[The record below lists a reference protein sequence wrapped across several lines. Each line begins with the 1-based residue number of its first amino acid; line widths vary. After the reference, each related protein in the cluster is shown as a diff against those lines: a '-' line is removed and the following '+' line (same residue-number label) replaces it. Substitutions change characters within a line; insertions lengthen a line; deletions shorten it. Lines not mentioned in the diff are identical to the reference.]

1 MRDIGPAARL
11 YDRYWTDRRNCRWTI
26 VDRRLK
32 KLSRNSTQRVIP
44 SGARNVALILSSPYP
59 FVGLELAIRL
69 GAERDSSLR
78 SE

>member
-1 MRDIGPAARL
+1 MD
-11 YDRYWTDRRNCRWTI
+11 
-26 VDRRLK
+26 DRRLR
-32 KLSRNSTQRVIP
+32 KLSRNSMQRVIP
-44 SGARNVALILSSPYP
+44 SGARNLALILSSPYP